1 MKYPIEVGCGAVD
14 GVRRPDFDCD
24 GFTRNCLRRQNEM
37 KGRLL
42 LDVVVRKSATVFEL
56 LAGKVRR
63 SVARQ
68 EDPPCPVSS
77 AWLDIE
83 SSTLK

>member
-1 MKYPIEVGCGAVD
+1 MKC
-14 GVRRPDFDCD
+14 RPL
-24 GFTRNCLRRQNEM
+24 RN
-37 KGRLL
+37 
-42 LDVVVRKSATVFEL
+42 VVVRKSATVFEL

-68 EDPPCPVSS
+68 EGPPCLVSS

-83 SSTLK
+83 SSTLRWKLGTRDRRGSLLHKWAMGRVLVLLIGDMHI

>member
-1 MKYPIEVGCGAVD
+1 
-14 GVRRPDFDCD
+14 
-24 GFTRNCLRRQNEM
+24 M